1 MADGIPSRRTRA
13 CASRGQVTG
22 SCATMPELRHRID
35 RLDEEIVA
43 RLVAR
48 FGLMEEAARIK
59 GDRARIH
66 DQARIREVLAH
77 VCDRAKSAGA
87 PPEVEEAIAE
97 IYRALVRHSI
107 RYEFMVF
114 DRDLQEDE

>member
-1 MADGIPSRRTRA
+1 MADGIPSRRNHT
-13 CASRGQVTG
+13 CALRGQVTG
-22 SCATMPELRHRID
+22 SCATMPELRRRID

-48 FGLMEEAARIK
+48 FRLMEEAAHIK
-59 GDRARIH
+59 SDRARIH
-66 DQARIREVLAH
+66 DQARIREVLRH
-77 VCDRAKSAGA
+77 VCDLAKAAGTS
-87 PPEVEEAIAE
+87 PEVEEAITDV
-97 IYRALVRHSI
+97 YRALIRHSI